1 MGDEIKPKEEAPEVP
16 IQHKKYMLYWSSLDM
31 YEKCP
36 QKFLWSRGWGNI
48 DVGGGPGKK
57 KPLPERTSD
66 HYRVMGDT
74 IAKVS
79 EYIYN
84 GTDDAKFPEGH
95 PQAGENI
102 PWWMRF
108 KGKELV
114 ERLEAATSRE
124 FDYYCDKPK
133 TYIPF
138 GGFSSF
144 GQVPTR
150 AELLHTCLEGVRGY
164 LRTMVAQRLVGE
176 FAKAEVNLLG
186 YIDPD
191 NPIGGRADLLIRR
204 KDDGVM
210 ILDGKNSQSKGK
222 HTDPNQLVWYA
233 LCFYIVY
240 GRLPD
245 KLGFIYYRYPYD
257 PDTGETGVDWVDFDA
272 GDVKGLAARAVAARR
287 GMYRHEF
294 DPTPSP
300 DNCRYCDYES
310 ICPARQQQKAKNS
323 KKRRANKKAKL
334 ERDLAGSEPVKDGSG
349 ILDLDFGM

>member
-1 MGDEIKPKEEAPEVP
+1 MGDDIKPKEEAPEIP
-16 IQHKKYMLYWSSLDM
+16 IQHLKYTLYWSSLDM

-66 HYRVMGDT
+66 HYRVMGNT
-74 IAKVS
+74 IAKVM
-79 EYIYN
+79 EYLYN
-84 GTDDAKFPEGH
+84 GKDDEG
-95 PQAGENI
+95 
-102 PWWMRF
+102 PWWKLY
-108 KGKELV
+108 KGSELV
-114 ERLEAATSRE
+114 EKLEEATSRE

-133 TYIPF
+133 TWIPF

-150 AELLHTCLEGVRGY
+150 SELLHTCIEGVRGY

-176 FAKAEVNLLG
+176 FARAEVNLLG
-186 YIDPD
+186 YINPE
-191 NPIGGRADLLIRR
+191 NPIGGRADLILRR
-204 KDDGVM
+204 KDAGVI
-210 ILDGKNSQSKGK
+210 ILDGKNSKTKGK

-233 LCFYIVY
+233 LCFYVAY
-240 GRLPD
+240 ERLPD

-257 PDTGETGVDWVDFDA
+257 PEMGEEGVDWVEFDA
-272 GDVKGLAARAVAARR
+272 GDVKGLAARAVAARK
-287 GMYRHEF
+287 GMYNHEF

-300 DNCRYCDYES
+300 DTCRYCDYES
-310 ICPARQQQKAKNS
+310 ICPARQEQKAKNS

-334 ERDLAGSEPVKDGSG
+334 KRDLAGAEPLKDGSG
-349 ILDLDFGM
+349 VLDLDFGM